1 MAVVMYPLYELTI
14 YLVGRSSRRRMVE
27 EAEPA

>member
-1 MAVVMYPLYELTI
+1 MYPLYELTI
-14 YLVGRSSRRRMVE
+14 FLVGRSDRRRMVE